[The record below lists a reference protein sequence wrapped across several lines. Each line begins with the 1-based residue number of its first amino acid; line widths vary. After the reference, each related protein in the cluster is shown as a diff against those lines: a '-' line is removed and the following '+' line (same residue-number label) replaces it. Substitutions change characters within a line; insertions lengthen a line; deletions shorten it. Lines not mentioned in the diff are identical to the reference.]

1 METVWKMYKHTQ
13 SEDIPELPGLYAW
26 YLNFIN
32 PQGFAD
38 PEKFLTKFEPYL
50 RAFSVNKED
59 EQKDPIGGAYLA
71 RLSGSGR
78 FGDEYSAKL
87 RVTNKLVQRD
97 VAANKAKPEGS
108 KGEGAQKILTT
119 FFNSGFP
126 ILSAPIYVGKSDNL
140 KRRID
145 EHLTA
150 IDDAKEVAEKFGD
163 DWYVQNDALKT
174 FARRFVGLNLD
185 PSMLLFYCIAID
197 PTEYKVTPSEA
208 MYWIEEAEYYFNN
221 ISRPSLGR
229 K

>member
-1 METVWKMYKHTQ
+1 MGTVWNVYKHTEA
-13 SEDIPELPGLYAW
+13 EDIPELPGLYAW

-32 PQGFAD
+32 LQGFND

-50 RAFSVNKED
+50 RAFSADKEG
-59 EQKDPIGGAYLA
+59 EQKDPNGGGYLA
-71 RLSGSGR
+71 NLTGGGR

-87 RVTNKLVQRD
+87 RVTNKLVKRD
-97 VAANKAKPEGS
+97 VAANQALPEVS
-108 KGEGAQKILTT
+108 KVEGAQEILKT
-119 FFNSGFP
+119 FFNLGFP

-150 IDDAKEVAEKFGD
+150 IDDAKEVAEKFGE
-163 DWYVQNDALKT
+163 DWYVANDAPKT

-185 PSMLLFYCIAID
+185 PSMLLFACIAID
-197 PTEYKVTPSEA
+197 PTALKVSPSVA

>member
-1 METVWKMYKHTQ
+1 MEAVWKTYKHTEA
-13 SEDIPELPGLYAW
+13 EDIPELPGLYAW

-32 PQGFAD
+32 LQGFND

-50 RAFSVNKED
+50 RAFSANKEGK
-59 EQKDPIGGAYLA
+59 QKDPNEVPYIANLTGG
-71 RLSGSGR
+71 GR

-87 RVTNKLVQRD
+87 RVTNKLVERD
-97 VAANKAKPEGS
+97 ATANQALPEGW
-108 KGEGAQKILTT
+108 KVEGAQEILKIL
-119 FFNSGFP
+119 FNLGYP

-150 IDDAKEVAEKFGD
+150 IDDAKEVAGKFGE
-163 DWYVQNDALKT
+163 DWYVANDAPKT

-185 PSMLLFYCIAID
+185 PSMLLVACVAID
-197 PTEYKVTPSEA
+197 PTALKVSPSVA